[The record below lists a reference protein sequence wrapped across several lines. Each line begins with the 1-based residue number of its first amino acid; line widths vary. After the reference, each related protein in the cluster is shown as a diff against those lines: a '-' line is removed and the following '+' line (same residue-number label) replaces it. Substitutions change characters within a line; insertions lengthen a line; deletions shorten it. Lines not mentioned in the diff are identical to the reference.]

1 MAGFCNGEILDPL
14 IGAFD
19 VYYVP
24 SGFDDPYPPDISSF
38 LDSIQTQIGAEV
50 MWEETNDEVY
60 GNFSD
65 NGRFTWLISSLP
77 HLEVVINSG
86 EGVMIYDGDADY
98 ICNFMGV
105 EAIIG
110 KLNMNFS
117 AKFNQLEFAPYLV
130 NGQLAGQFKISDP
143 HLRTVLTSAS
153 TAPATKSP
161 RTKTGRWQWARR
173 RSRYFRNDGQP
184 ICGVDHAQPRP
195 VYDNDRQ
202 TRPIYDAG
210 PDQAQRSSVEVH
222 TPDDTYIMGVS
233 VLSIQTET

>member
-105 EAIIG
+105 EAMIG

-130 NGQLAGQFKISDP
+130 NGQLAGQFKMSGT
-143 HLRTVLTSAS
+143 L
-153 TAPATKSP
+153 
-161 RTKTGRWQWARR
+161 
-173 RSRYFRNDGQP
+173 
-184 ICGVDHAQPRP
+184 
-195 VYDNDRQ
+195 
-202 TRPIYDAG
+202 
-210 PDQAQRSSVEVH
+210 
-222 TPDDTYIMGVS
+222 
-233 VLSIQTET
+233 